1 LVELRGGVGRAGLD
15 VRLVLYV
22 WEVLGLGLFWRWA
35 SDGGGRFEGRGVVLE
50 VGLALEV
57 D

>member
-1 LVELRGGVGRAGLD
+1 VELRGGVGRAGLD